1 MSATLKIDVSGLKR
15 LAASLNDPALKSQ
28 IMQVPQRKAVA
39 ALVGQAIADNFSQEG
54 PGWPGLKAETI
65 RRSLSKKMQ
74 KSIADMTDKE
84 LLSHERKARIV
95 GSDTVPHRSILRR
108 TGLLMRTASTPN
120 YQGSAKSGKK
130 VVSGTN
136 IWKTEGTKLIFGTNL
151 VYAAI
156 HNYGMPSKGIPQR
169 EFMTL
174 RKEWMDKLKEYV
186 IGETFKI
193 IWSAAKG
200 AA

>member
-1 MSATLKIDVSGLKR
+1 MSASLKVDASGLRR
-15 LAASLNDPALKSQ
+15 LAYSFHDPALKTQ

-39 ALVGQAIADNFSQEG
+39 AIVGQAIADNFTQEG
-54 PGWPGLKAETI
+54 PGWPSLKAESI
-65 RRSLSKKMQ
+65 RASLSKKMR

-84 LLSHERKARIV
+84 LLSHERKARLI
-95 GSDTVPHRSILRR
+95 GSDVVPHRSILRR
-108 TGLLMRTASTPN
+108 TGLLMRTATTPN

-130 VVSGTN
+130 VVSGSN
-136 IWKTEGTKLIFGTNL
+136 VWKTEGHTLIFGTNL

-156 HNYGMPSKGIPQR
+156 HNYGMPSKGIPKR

-186 IGETFKI
+186 MEETFKL
-193 IWSAAKG
+193 IWAATRG